1 MGNVDHLDA
10 SCFSSGQTPD
20 GKMRGESVC
29 VYFDVDNKLF
39 FTKKKARFWVAMWF
53 SWLQYETPQRRR
65 RSHEKVKE
73 RKKQTKNNNLRDG
86 WGVEKLSTLTV
97 LNMFVVFRL
106 SILNSEYF

>member
-39 FTKKKARFWVAMWF
+39 FTKKKK
-53 SWLQYETPQRRR
+53 S
-65 RSHEKVKE
+65 
-73 RKKQTKNNNLRDG
+73 KNLG
-86 WGVEKLSTLTV
+86 WH
-97 LNMFVVFRL
+97 VV
-106 SILNSEYF
+106 

>member
-39 FTKKKARFWVAMWF
+39 FTKKKKPDFGLPCGLVGCSTKHPNAEGDRM
-53 SWLQYETPQRRR
+53 
-65 RSHEKVKE
+65 
-73 RKKQTKNNNLRDG
+73 RK
-86 WGVEKLSTLTV
+86 
-97 LNMFVVFRL
+97 
-106 SILNSEYF
+106 

>member
-39 FTKKKARFWVAMWF
+39 FTKKKSQILGCHVV
-53 SWLQYETPQRRR
+53 WLAAVRSTPT
-65 RSHEKVKE
+65 SKE
-73 RKKQTKNNNLRDG
+73 
-86 WGVEKLSTLTV
+86 
-97 LNMFVVFRL
+97 
-106 SILNSEYF
+106 IA